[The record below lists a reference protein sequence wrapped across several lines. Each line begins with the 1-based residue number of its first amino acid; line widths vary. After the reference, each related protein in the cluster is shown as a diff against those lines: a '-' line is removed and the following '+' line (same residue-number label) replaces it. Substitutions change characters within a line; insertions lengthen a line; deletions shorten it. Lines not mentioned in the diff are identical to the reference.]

1 MEEFILTIC
10 SEELKLQIIGEN
22 SNLAVS
28 NLAIIIGILIKTNIK
43 KITEELNILNKKN
56 YTIIIESFSNILK
69 YKKEKNKEII
79 KEIEEQS
86 KDYILG
92 IDKEDKTICIFIKDD
107 FQDNIYLLKDGEKL
121 GLLDVLLHL
130 LMGISKVEKNELKN
144 LEEKTAELLISIFLP
159 KIKVEKKLSLN
170 EEVNIFQV
178 KNDVSRILKKLY

>member
-10 SEELKLQIIGEN
+10 FEELKLQIIGKN

-43 KITEELNILNKKN
+43 KIIEELNILNKKN
-56 YTIIIESFSNILK
+56 YTIIIENFSNVLK
-69 YKKEKNKEII
+69 YEKEKNEEII

-92 IDKEDKTICIFIKDD
+92 IDKEDKTIWIFIKDD

-121 GLLDVLLHL
+121 GLLDILLHL
-130 LMGISKVEKNELKN
+130 FMVIFKVEKNELKN
-144 LEEKTAELLISIFLP
+144 PEEKIVELLISIFLP
-159 KIKVEKKLSLN
+159 RIKAEENLSSN
-170 EEVNIFQV
+170 EEINIFKV
-178 KNDVSRILKKLY
+178 KNDVNKILRKSY